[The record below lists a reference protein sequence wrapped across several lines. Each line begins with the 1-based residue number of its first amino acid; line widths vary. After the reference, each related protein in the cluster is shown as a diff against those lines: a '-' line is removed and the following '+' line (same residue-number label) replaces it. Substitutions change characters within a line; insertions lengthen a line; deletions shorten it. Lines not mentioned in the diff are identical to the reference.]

1 MAKDVV
7 RVGMVGSKFAA
18 GLHAESYKRLP
29 HAQLVAVAAKDN
41 LNEYG
46 DQYGVKD
53 RYDDAA
59 DLFARKDLD
68 LISVCVPNFLHKDI
82 VLQAVA
88 AGHKNIICE
97 KPLATSLADGRQM
110 VEACRKAK
118 VRLMYAEDWCF
129 TPALCRA
136 KQIVDEGGIGKLL
149 YIKAKEVHNGSHSI
163 YAQRKEYCGGGALLH
178 LGVHPALWARW
189 LVGKEVATVVGQVT
203 GGTTGNLVHTNY
215 TGEDWGAAILTFT
228 NGARAFVEGNYITC
242 GGMDDTVEI
251 YGTDGVIKVDVT
263 FGSPLHVYSRPGIKY
278 AIEKT
283 DFTTGWTRPA
293 VDEFASLGYCAEIA
307 AFVDC
312 VRFDQPVPTGLA
324 GEDGLVGMA
333 LVLAAY
339 QSSET
344 GKTVDFAEFMKG
356 VKSGDCGCDAKPARK
371 ACKKK

>member
-1 MAKDVV
+1 MKDIV
-7 RVGMVGSKFAA
+7 RVGIIGSRFAA

-29 HAQLVAVAAKDN
+29 HVKLMAVAAKDN
-41 LNEYG
+41 LKEYA
-46 DQYGVKD
+46 DQFGVPD

-59 DLFARKDLD
+59 DLFARTDLD

-97 KPLATSLADGRQM
+97 KPLATSLADGAKM
-110 VEACRKAK
+110 IDACKTAN

-129 TPALCRA
+129 APALRRA

-149 YIKAKEVHNGSHSI
+149 YVKAKEVHNGSHSI
-163 YAQRKEYCGGGALLH
+163 YAQRKDYCGGGALLH
-178 LGVHPALWARW
+178 LGVHPALWTRW
-189 LVGKEVATVVGQVT
+189 LAGAEVATVVGQVT
-203 GGTTGNLVHTNY
+203 SGTSGNLLHTNY
-215 TGEDWGAAILTFT
+215 TGEDWGAAVLTFT
-228 NGARAFVEGNYITC
+228 NGVRAFVEGNYITC

-251 YGTDGVIKVDVT
+251 YGSEGVIKIDLT
-263 FGSPLHVYSRPGIKY
+263 FGSPLRVYSRPGIGY

-293 VDEFASLGYCAEIA
+293 VDEFASLGYCDEIA

-312 VRFDQPVPTGLA
+312 VRFDRPTPAGLT
-324 GEDGLVGMA
+324 GEDGLIGMA
-333 LVLAAY
+333 IVLAAY

-344 GKTVDFAEFMKG
+344 GRAVDFAAFTKNLL
-356 VKSGDCGCDAKPARK
+356 K
-371 ACKKK
+371 A